1 MTQVVK
7 GYKDNY
13 SSNYN
18 SWSRNCGFDFCS
30 NNYRIPKKRVRFDR
44 WVR

>member
-13 SSNYN
+13 AGNGSSY
-18 SWSRNCGFDFCS
+18 SRKRSFDSSS
-30 NNYRIPKKRVRFDR
+30 NNYRIPKKGVRFDN
-44 WVR
+44 

>member
-1 MTQVVK
+1 MTLVVK

-13 SSNYN
+13 VDNGN
-18 SWSRNCGFDFCS
+18 SWTRNRDFDSSS

-44 WVR
+44 

>member
-13 SSNYN
+13 AGNGN
-18 SWSRNCGFDFCS
+18 SWSRSRGFDSSS
-30 NNYRIPKKRVRFDR
+30 NNYRIPKKRVRLDR
-44 WVR
+44 

>member
-7 GYKDNY
+7 GYKDY
-13 SSNYN
+13 YASNSN
-18 SWSRNCGFDFCS
+18 SWSRSRIFDSSS

-44 WVR
+44 WAR